1 MSPPIRNAEEKPLQG
16 GDGVNIKLRD
26 TVVRKRLIE
35 MRDQIDSIR
44 NTLSYLKDD
53 SEFPSKKTLSVY
65 GRVCKIH
72 QHNGDMM

>member
-1 MSPPIRNAEEKPLQG
+1 MQG

-26 TVVRKRLIE
+26 IVVRKRLIE

-53 SEFPSKKTLSVY
+53 SEFPSKTLSVY
-65 GRVCKIH
+65 GRACKIH

>member
-1 MSPPIRNAEEKPLQG
+1 
-16 GDGVNIKLRD
+16 
-26 TVVRKRLIE
+26 
-35 MRDQIDSIR
+35 MRDQIGSIT

-53 SEFPSKKTLSVY
+53 WEFPSKTLSVY